1 MTMRTATGFIAGV
14 VFGAGLLVS
23 QMTNPAKVRA
33 FLDVTGAWDPSLAL
47 VMAGAVAVFG
57 AAYWLS
63 RRRAA
68 HPVFGERFHVPDSQA
83 VDARLIGGSL
93 LFGAGWGL
101 SGFCPGPAVVSAGFG
116 DARVWVFLA
125 STVAGVLLFRRW
137 REPSVP

>member
-1 MTMRTATGFIAGV
+1 MRAATGFIAGV

-57 AAYWLS
+57 IAYRLS
-63 RRRAA
+63 RRETAR
-68 HPVFGERFHVPDSQA
+68 PVFGERFHVPDSQV
-83 VDARLIGGSL
+83 VDARLIAGSL

-137 REPSVP
+137 RAPSSS